1 MSIRDDNI
9 LSDAEHLYAEDLGG
23 RDVTLT
29 IAKIEKE
36 EVKGGGGS
44 GRADKRY
51 TFHFRETPKKYVPG
65 IGVRRAICAAL
76 GTTNRQKMIGVAV
89 ILYPTTCEA
98 FGSKNTPCIRFR
110 GLGKQAI
117 ATLAPPTESA
127 TTDATNGTVD
137 DGPTE
142 SATSDATNGTFDD
155 GPTDADVEAVM

>member
-36 EVKGGGGS
+36 EVKGGGS
-44 GRADKRY
+44 GRNDKRY
-51 TFHFRETPKKYVPG
+51 TFHFKETPKKYVPG
-65 IGVRRAICAAL
+65 IGVRRAICAAV

-89 ILYPTTCEA
+89 ILFPTTCEA

-127 TTDATNGTVD
+127 T
-137 DGPTE
+137 
-142 SATSDATNGTFDD
+142 SDATNGTFDD